1 MNKYESLVERRLT
14 GSAEGKVPFSFQ
26 APPLPK
32 ESLEELLSDIDEI
45 NLARSFLP
53 PRIEEQDNTMSSS
66 NINSPD
72 SREECHHDDPTLPS
86 SRRDTKRSMGRSL
99 IFAGKQSFNKKK
111 EEKKLKVYYFDQPVY
126 KNIPFD
132 S

>member
-14 GSAEGKVPFSFQ
+14 NSAEGKVAFSYQ
-26 APPLPK
+26 ALPLPK

-53 PRIEEQDNTMSSS
+53 PRIEDQDNTMSSS

-72 SREECHHDDPTLPS
+72 SREQCNDDHPTLPS
-86 SRRDTKRSMGRSL
+86 SRRDTKRSMGKSL
-99 IFAGKQSFNKKK
+99 IFVGKQGFSKKK
-111 EEKKLKVYYFDQPVY
+111 EEKKVKVYFFDQPVC
-126 KNIPFD
+126 KNIAFD